1 MTKRD
6 YRLFNWKLDDDT
18 SKRHVYN
25 WYGEELEDNELN
37 KLRIGDCVRL
47 MLIGTEGKEMGS
59 WEKIYFEI
67 VNINYYKKGSINIP
81 RTYFGKAMNTYRV
94 FPEEQ
99 LNFVHT
105 GDIISFQKNN
115 VIEIPRW
122 TDEEQNPL
130 KEQPNAD
137 KYSISICK

>member
-1 MTKRD
+1 MAKRD

-25 WYGEELEDNELN
+25 WYGEELDDNELN

-47 MLIGTEGKEMGS
+47 MLISTEGEGMGS
-59 WEKIYFEI
+59 WEKI
-67 VNINYYKKGSINIP
+67 
-81 RTYFGKAMNTYRV
+81 
-94 FPEEQ
+94 
-99 LNFVHT
+99 

-122 TDEEQNPL
+122 TDEELNPL
-130 KEQPNAD
+130 KKQPNAEKVD
-137 KYSISICK
+137 EYYLNDY